1 MGIQTKTLSV
11 RVKDKHAAVLRQMA
25 FEVNQVF
32 NLANEITSAAYS
44 NSGIF
49 GAQVPRWL
57 SAFDVQKLTAGIQKE
72 RGYTIGSVTVQEVI
86 AVHGKTRRQFKRARL
101 RWRVSGGARRS
112 LGWIPFKVGSAVWKN
127 GAVRFA
133 GKLFNVWDSYGL
145 NAFKFRAGSFSE
157 DSRGR
162 WYFNVCVEV
171 ETQPT
176 TATSV
181 IGIDLG
187 LKDYATP
194 SEGEK
199 LVAGKFYRNLQ
210 PALGKAQRAHKKAR
224 VRAIHAKIK
233 NRRKDALHKFSTAL
247 VNNNAAIFV
256 GDVSSKKLVKTKM
269 AKSVLDAGWF
279 MLKTQLKYK
288 AIARSVVFEEVNEAY
303 STQVCSC
310 CGCLPASS
318 PKGRA
323 DLEIREWI
331 CCECGTAHDRDV
343 NAAKNILAAGHRRL
357 AAGILTL

>member
-1 MGIQTKTLSV
+1 MQTKTLSV

-44 NSGIF
+44 NAGVF
-49 GAQVPRWL
+49 GAQKPQWL
-57 SAFDVQKLTAGIQKE
+57 SAFDVQKLTAGIQKD
-72 RGYTIGSVTVQEVI
+72 RGYMIGSATVQEVI
-86 AVHGKTRRQFKRARL
+86 ADHGKARKQFKRSRL

-112 LGWIPFKVGSAVWKN
+112 LGWIPFKSRAAQWQNECVK
-127 GAVRFA
+127 FA
-133 GKLFNVWDSYGL
+133 GHYFKVWDSYGIEGY
-145 NAFKFRAGSFSE
+145 KFRAGSFSE
-157 DSRGR
+157 DSRGC
-162 WYFNVCVEV
+162 WYFNVCVEA

-176 TATSV
+176 TATSAV
-181 IGIDLG
+181 GIDLG

-210 PALGKAQRAHKKAR
+210 TALGKAQRANKKAR

-247 VNNNAAIFV
+247 VNSHAAIFV
-256 GDVSSKKLVKTKM
+256 GDVSSQKLAKTRM

-288 AIARSVVFEEVNEAY
+288 AIARSVVFEVVNESY

-323 DLEIREWI
+323 DLEIRDWT
-331 CCECGTAHDRDV
+331 CCECGTTHDRDV

-357 AAGILTL
+357 AVGIPVL